1 MCQQVHKLCAKYVG
15 RTLLAGVNQIIC
27 VNWPHIALLWRVRA
41 THSVK
46 QSRIKDKSLLVFTIL
61 SLTTLPA
68 ICEVLQTHLLHP
80 GLVMAFLNVHVG
92 LQLSQGEG
100 AVIDLSFQDHQPDA
114 QHLVFQSHN
123 YGYCKAFKMI
133 NLAGSVTG
141 GVIKPLCVDFNVHNV
156 VLSSTPNCVNLEL
169 CCRTWTSAAWGWSI
183 FVSEVI

>member
-1 MCQQVHKLCAKYVG
+1 MYDSEPINCVLNHLG
-15 RTLLAGVNQIIC
+15 GTLLARVNQIIC
-27 VNWPHIALLWRVRA
+27 ANWPFIPLLWQARA
-41 THSVK
+41 AYLVK
-46 QSRIKDKSLLVFTIL
+46 QSHIKDKSFLVFTIL

-92 LQLSQGEG
+92 LQLSQGEE

-114 QHLVFQSHN
+114 QHLVFHSHN

-133 NLAGSVTG
+133 NLAGCVTR

-156 VLSSTPNCVNLEL
+156 VY
-169 CCRTWTSAAWGWSI
+169 
-183 FVSEVI
+183 